1 MTGSPDPRRLGAL
14 ALLLTACATAAAGRQ
29 TPAPSFTTSPD
40 GVRIAY
46 VTDGAGAP
54 PLVFVHGWSCDRRY
68 WDWQLRGFAKY
79 HRVVGVDLAG
89 HGDSG
94 ANRARWTI
102 DAFGG
107 DVAAVV
113 DALDLERPILIG
125 HSMGGDV
132 IAETARRLKRPV
144 AGLIWVDTYKRLG
157 TPRTPDEIAAIVRPF
172 RDNFAETTRA
182 FVRGM
187 FLPGTDAGLVDLV
200 AGDMASAP
208 PEVAVGALEA
218 ALAYDREMPVA
229 LKALKLP
236 VIAIN
241 PETPATDLA
250 SMTAHGVEV
259 MLMSD
264 VGHFPMMESPERFN
278 RILRTAIEKL
288 TR

>member
-1 MTGSPDPRRLGAL
+1 MRWRFLRRPGAIAVL
-14 ALLLTACATAAAGRQ
+14 VAACATAVAGRQ
-29 TPAPSFTTSPD
+29 TTAPSFTAAPD

-46 VTDGAGAP
+46 TVTGEGAP
-54 PLVFVHGWSCDRRY
+54 SLVFVHGWSCDRRY

-102 DAFGG
+102 EAFGG
-107 DVAAVV
+107 DVAAVI
-113 DALDLERPILIG
+113 DALGLERPVLIG

-157 TPRTPDEIAAIVRPF
+157 AARTPDEIATIVRPF
-172 RDNFAETTRA
+172 RDNFAATTRA

-208 PEVAVGALEA
+208 PEVAIGALES
-218 ALAYDREMPVA
+218 ALAYAREMPVA
-229 LKALKLP
+229 LEALKLP

-250 SMTAHGVEV
+250 SMSAHGVEV

-278 RILRTAIEKL
+278 RILRTAIERL
-288 TR
+288 AR

>member
-1 MTGSPDPRRLGAL
+1 MRWRFLHTPGAIAVLL
-14 ALLLTACATAAAGRQ
+14 AACATAAAGRQ

-46 VTDGAGAP
+46 TVTGEGAP

-79 HRVVGVDLAG
+79 HRVAGVDLAG

-94 ANRARWTI
+94 RNRARWTI
-102 DAFGG
+102 EAFGA

-113 DALDLERPILIG
+113 EALDLERPILIG

-144 AGLIWVDTYKRLG
+144 AGMIWVDTYKRLG
-157 TPRTPDEIAAIVRPF
+157 APRTPVDIARIVQPF
-172 RDNFAETTRA
+172 REQFAETTRA

-187 FLPGTDAGLVDLV
+187 FLPGTDKGLVDLV

-208 PEVAVGALEA
+208 PEVAIGALES

-229 LKALKLP
+229 LKELKLP

-250 SMTAHGVEV
+250 SLSAHGVEV

-288 TR
+288 AR

>member
-1 MTGSPDPRRLGAL
+1 MLTMAAALGASQKPDS
-14 ALLLTACATAAAGRQ
+14 A
-29 TPAPSFTTSPD
+29 FTTSPD

-46 VTDGAGAP
+46 SDGGAGAP

-94 ANRARWTI
+94 RNRARWTI
-102 DAFGG
+102 EAFGA

-113 DALDLERPILIG
+113 EALDLERPVLIG

-144 AGLIWVDTYKRLG
+144 AALIWVDTYKRLG
-157 TPRTPDEIAAIVRPF
+157 SVRTPEEIAGIVAPF
-172 RDNFAETTRA
+172 RERYAETTRE

-187 FLPGTDAGLVDLV
+187 FLPGADKGLVDLV

-208 PEVAVGALEA
+208 PEVAVGALA
-218 ALAYDREMPVA
+218 SALAYDREMPAA
-229 LKALKLP
+229 LKQLKLP

-241 PETPATDLA
+241 PETPPTDVA
-250 SMTAHGVEV
+250 SMSAHGVEV

-278 RILRTAIEKL
+278 RILRTALEKIA
-288 TR
+288 R

>member
-1 MTGSPDPRRLGAL
+1 MTRRPDPRWVL
-14 ALLLTACATAAAGRQ
+14 AAAVVLTGVTGVAGRQ
-29 TPAPSFTTSPD
+29 PPPPVFTTSAD

-46 VTDGAGAP
+46 TVTGEGAP

-94 ANRARWTI
+94 VNRTRWTI

-113 DALDLERPILIG
+113 DALDLERPVLIG

-132 IAETARRLKRPV
+132 IAETARRLRRPV
-144 AGLIWVDTYKRLG
+144 AGLIWVDTYQRLG
-157 TPRTPDEIAAIVRPF
+157 TPRTPDAIATVVRPF
-172 RDNFAETTRA
+172 RDNFAATTRGL
-182 FVRGM
+182 VRGM

-208 PEVAVGALEA
+208 PEVAVGALES

-229 LKALKLP
+229 LKELKLP

-250 SMTAHGVEV
+250 SMAAHGVEV

-288 TR
+288 AR

>member
-1 MTGSPDPRRLGAL
+1 MVAMGAASL
-14 ALLLTACATAAAGRQ
+14 VGGQ
-29 TPAPSFTTSPD
+29 TPGPAFTTSPD

-94 ANRARWTI
+94 AGRERWTMA
-102 DAFGG
+102 AFGG

-113 DALDLERPILIG
+113 DALGLERPILIG

-132 IAETARRLKRPV
+132 IAEAARRLKRPV

-157 TPRTPDEIAAIVRPF
+157 SARTPEQIAQIVEPF
-172 RDNFAETTRA
+172 RTRFAETTRA

-208 PEVAVGALEA
+208 PEVAVGALA
-218 ALAYDREMPVA
+218 SALAYDREMPAA
-229 LKALKLP
+229 LKELKLP

-241 PETPATDLA
+241 PETPATDLP
-250 SMTAHGVEV
+250 SMSAHGVEV

-278 RILRTAIEKL
+278 RILKTAIEKIA
-288 TR
+288 R

>member
-1 MTGSPDPRRLGAL
+1 MRWRLLQAPGAIAVLL
-14 ALLLTACATAAAGRQ
+14 AGCATAAAGRQ

-46 VTDGAGAP
+46 TVTGEGSP
-54 PLVFVHGWSCDRRY
+54 PLVFVHGWSSDRRY

-79 HRVVGVDLAG
+79 HRVAGVDLAG

-94 ANRARWTI
+94 RNRARWTI
-102 DAFGG
+102 EAFGA
-107 DVAAVV
+107 DAAAVI
-113 DALDLERPILIG
+113 DALDLERPILVG

-132 IAETARRLKRPV
+132 VAETARRLKRPV
-144 AGLIWVDTYKRLG
+144 AGMIWVDTCKRLG
-157 TPRTPDEIAAIVRPF
+157 APRTPEDIARIVQPF
-172 RDNFAETTRA
+172 REQFAETTRA

-208 PEVAVGALEA
+208 PEVAIGALES

-229 LKALKLP
+229 LKELKLP

-250 SMTAHGVEV
+250 SLSAHGVEV

-278 RILRTAIEKL
+278 RILRTAIEKIA
-288 TR
+288 R